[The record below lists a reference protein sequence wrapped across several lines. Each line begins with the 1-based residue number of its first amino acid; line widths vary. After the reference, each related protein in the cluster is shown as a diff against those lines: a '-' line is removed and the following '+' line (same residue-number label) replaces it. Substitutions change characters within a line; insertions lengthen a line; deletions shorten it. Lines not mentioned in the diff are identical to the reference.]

1 MEDNQEETT
10 TVEESTTGDTTTTED
25 TTTEEETTTTEDNT
39 SDDSATSTDSTTTTN
54 NNNTSS
60 DATKDIDVGNYNLFD
75 TGKSTANTLKS
86 DIITATDTLTG
97 EKTKLSNDSIFMG
110 PICDSCVQGFDVVN
124 LKLKTSQENMD
135 TIMNHLQTASDL
147 YNSGDKNA
155 AGLFTESKIDT
166 SNLISGSNVANAV
179 QKYGDELAN
188 ADYSTVNSNIF
199 TTTTTEYINGQPVQ
213 VTHVVI
219 NDASQIKGAPANGSY
234 ASGLEKASDAGTRLN
249 ATVLVNGSHF
259 TSSGAED
266 LQGPNN
272 IAIVNGQIVH
282 DGVSGGNELL
292 LDKNGNIYN
301 ASGKTAQQL
310 VDDGVVYSFACH
322 STPVIQNG
330 DTSSSYQEGRSYK
343 RTVIGQSAP
352 GEYYIITDSTAN
364 NRLSDTAEYLKS
376 KGCNNAYSLDQG
388 GSVSLALNG
397 QLVNNPSD
405 STGERP
411 VGDFLYFT

>member
-1 MEDNQEETT
+1 MAKEETPE
-10 TVEESTTGDTTTTED
+10 VED
-25 TTTEEETTTTEDNT
+25 TTTEENTTETTTESTDTTTTE
-39 SDDSATSTDSTTTTN
+39 STDSSSSSTTTD
-54 NNNTSS
+54 TSGS
-60 DATKDIDVGNYNLFD
+60 SGKDIDVSNYNMYD
-75 TGKSTANTLKS
+75 HGASTATTLKS
-86 DIITATDTLTG
+86 EISTINETLTANK
-97 EKTKLSNDSIFMG
+97 EKLSDESIFMG
-110 PICDSCVQGFDVVN
+110 PICDCCIQGFDVTAVKIQAEDQN
-124 LKLKTSQENMD
+124 LD
-135 TIMNHLQTASDL
+135 TIISHLNEASTL
-147 YNSGDKNA
+147 YQSGDTQA
-155 AGLFTESKIDT
+155 AGLITNSNIDT

-179 QKYGDELAN
+179 QKYGDELN
-188 ADYSTVNSNIF
+188 KADYSTVNSNLF

-234 ASGLEKASDAGTRLN
+234 GSGLEKASAAGARLG
-249 ATVLVNGSHF
+249 ATVLINGSHF

-266 LQGPNN
+266 LKGPNN

-310 VDDGVVYSFACH
+310 VNDGVVYSFACH

-352 GEYYIITDSTAN
+352 GEYYIVTDTTYN
-364 NRLSDTAEYLKS
+364 NRLSDTAEYLKA

-388 GSVSLALNG
+388 GSVSLVLNN

-405 STGERP
+405 STGERS